1 MSVSDLQN
9 PSINPAATVCDALF
23 REPGKRTYAMGVLN
37 VTPDS
42 FSDGGLHFSAE
53 AAFARASSIAEEG
66 ADILDIGAESSRPG
80 AQPLPIEEERRRL
93 FPLLERI
100 VERVKVPLSV
110 DTCKAE
116 IAAMAAKAGASIV
129 NDITALRGDPRM
141 GEIVAEAGCPVVL
154 MHMVGT
160 PTTMQA
166 NPVYESVVDDICA
179 FFEERISYAESLG
192 ISGIIID
199 PGIGFGKT
207 VEHNLE
213 IIRNLRKFRQ
223 FGKPILIGVSRKSFI
238 GHVLN
243 LPAQKRLEGTAAAV
257 TVSIMNGADIVRV
270 HDVREMVR
278 VARMTDAIVGRGR
291 GYND

>member
-9 PSINPAATVCDALF
+9 PSINAAATVCDALF
-23 REPGKRTYAMGVLN
+23 QEPGKRTYAMGVLN

-199 PGIGFGKT
+199 
-207 VEHNLE
+207 L
-213 IIRNLRKFRQ
+213 
-223 FGKPILIGVSRKSFI
+223 
-238 GHVLN
+238 
-243 LPAQKRLEGTAAAV
+243 AQNQK
-257 TVSIMNGADIVRV
+257 
-270 HDVREMVR
+270 
-278 VARMTDAIVGRGR
+278 
-291 GYND
+291 